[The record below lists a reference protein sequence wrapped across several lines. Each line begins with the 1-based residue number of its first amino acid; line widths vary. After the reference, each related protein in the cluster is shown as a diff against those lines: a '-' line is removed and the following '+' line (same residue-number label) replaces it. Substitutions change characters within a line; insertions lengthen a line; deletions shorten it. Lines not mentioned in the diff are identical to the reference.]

1 MQVDNMSRS
10 WLILPMIVL
19 VVGCALSCRGSQRDT
34 SSHDYL
40 EQAFSELSKNPP
52 LPLDKE
58 SQEKIQHIVSD
69 LRKNASQKKFYAL
82 EETEAAKLGYRA
94 FPAIAPLLRDPDP
107 WVRASTL
114 AILFRLDSKRSAPFL
129 VGMLPDTGKIQYS
142 DDDEFVDT
150 TVSRQAA
157 GYLTAAFRGTL
168 SFITPLDEIGQPQA
182 EERAEQ
188 RWWAYHLPYCDW
200 KDTTYGRQCWL
211 NYQALYSHIPADDLV
226 EHLEWEPERFKYT
239 PVVWPQA
246 SQYSRITATRQSVQ
260 LNLIFENWGT
270 EMPRVPAGPEPGTHV
285 FRLVGPDGREIRA
298 TPKLNEI
305 VKDAVIIPPVFTWNS
320 YSWDIDLAAAYNISQ
335 PGRYRIYYS
344 YLPPKSL
351 RNSIY
356 GRAFELQFW
365 NGREY
370 VNYFDFVVH

>member
-1 MQVDNMSRS
+1 VHNMPRS
-10 WLILPMIVL
+10 WLVLPMIVL
-19 VVGCALSCRGSQRDT
+19 VVGYALSCRGSQHDT

-52 LPLDKE
+52 PPLDKE

-69 LRKNASQKKFYAL
+69 LRKNASQKKLYAP
-82 EETEAAKLGYRA
+82 EQTEAAKLGYRA

-107 WVRASTL
+107 WVRESAM
-114 AILFRLDSKRSAPFL
+114 AVLFQLDRKRSTPFL
-129 VGMLPDTGKIQYS
+129 LGMLLDKGKIQYN
-142 DDDEFVDT
+142 DDDVFVDT
-150 TVSRQAA
+150 TVSREAA
-157 GYLTAAFRGTL
+157 SLLASAFHPAL
-168 SFITPLDEIGQPQA
+168 SLNTPLDEIGQPEA
-182 EERAEQ
+182 EQRAMQ
-188 RWWAYHLPYCDW
+188 RWWAYHLSYCDW

-211 NYQALYSHIPADDLV
+211 NYQALYSHIPADDLA
-226 EHLEWEPERFKYT
+226 EHLKSEPERFKYI

-246 SQYSRITATRQSVQ
+246 SQYSRITATRQSVH

-270 EMPRVPAGPEPGTHV
+270 EMPRVPDGPEPGTHV
-285 FRLVGPDGREIRA
+285 FHLVGPDGREIRA

-356 GRAFELQFW
+356 EQAFELSFW

-370 VNYFDFVVH
+370 VNYFDFLVH

>member
-1 MQVDNMSRS
+1 VHNMPRP
-10 WLILPMIVL
+10 WLVLPMIVL

-58 SQEKIQHIVSD
+58 SQEKVQHIVSD
-69 LRKNASQKKFYAL
+69 LRKNASQKKFYAP
-82 EETEAAKLGYRA
+82 EQTEAAKLGYRA

-114 AILFRLDSKRSAPFL
+114 AILFRLDGKRSAPFL
-129 VGMLPDTGKIQYS
+129 VGMLLDTGKIQYS

-157 GYLTAAFRGTL
+157 GYLAAAFRGTL
-168 SFITPLDEIGQPQA
+168 SFITPLDEIGQPEA

-200 KDTTYGRQCWL
+200 KDTAYGRQCWL
-211 NYQALYSHIPADDLV
+211 NYQALYSRIPTDDLA
-226 EHLEWEPERFKYT
+226 EHLKSEPERFKYI

-246 SQYSRITATRQSVQ
+246 SQYSRITATRQSVH
-260 LNLIFENWGT
+260 LNLIFENWGA
-270 EMPRVPAGPEPGTHV
+270 EMPRVPEGPEPGTHV

-356 GRAFELQFW
+356 GQAFELSFW

-370 VNYFDFVVH
+370 VNYFDFLVH